1 LLSSLGFKALLGALV
16 VLIMALLARSKNYY
30 IAGLI
35 PLFPTFALMAHWI
48 VGSER
53 GVEELKKTVIF
64 GAWAMI
70 PYALYLFCVYWLI
83 DYWRLEA
90 TLLGASL
97 VWILAASILIY
108 SYPT

>member
-1 LLSSLGFKALLGALV
+1 MLSSLGFKALLGALV

-70 PYALYLFCVYWLI
+70 PYAFYLLCVYWLI